1 MKTVLQGV
9 CLAFFLLFF
18 SSSSYAGTGA
28 SNQKITHVIIV
39 WLKKPGDAVQ
49 RQRFVDASRKL
60 NNLPG
65 IINRHV
71 GVIKSGHGHGQDTGF
86 DVAVSVTLENQQ
98 ALDTYMNSPVHQQI
112 IKKQLAP
119 LIRKMVT
126 YNFSGE

>member
-1 MKTVLQGV
+1 MRTVLQRV
-9 CLAFFLLFF
+9 CLALFLLFF
-18 SSSSYAGTGA
+18 SFSSYAGTGA

-39 WLKKPGDAVQ
+39 WLKKPGDAMQ

-65 IINRHV
+65 ILNRHV
-71 GVIKSGHGHGQDTGF
+71 GVFKPGHGHGQENSF
-86 DVAVSVTLENQQ
+86 DVAVSVTLESQQ
-98 ALDTYMNSPVHQQI
+98 AMDAYMNSPVHQQI

-119 LIRKMVT
+119 LVRKMVT